1 MKELFLLLSLTM
13 TAAGVTFPDAAYKSL
28 WAKINTAIMEDKPQ
42 TAVSYLGELEKLVE
56 SKQDTLEMYEVRR
69 VTLDQ
74 LRKYNWKDANQYQ
87 PKFDGLNRQIMDNLD
102 HYIEAY
108 PFHQRVDNL
117 IYEKIVRIKDAEDV
131 KDGRS
136 AEQYQ
141 KIREM
146 CTLALKE
153 FPESSRLKDFQAL
166 IDMMDSKSLSFY
178 TSSCVV
184 YPGQEVEFKVESRN
198 VVASDLMIF
207 SMSER
212 YTLLDAEEA
221 VQQLKKDEV
230 SRKVEDRTIR
240 DYAGLY
246 NISEETSFS
255 YKFDKPGI
263 YMVMLRSKDQMCFET
278 LYVSSVALAVR
289 EQGGRHQVYVAD
301 AMSGKPAREV
311 TVTAFT
317 EGTDGKKEQ
326 GALAEPQ
333 YISEKK
339 YDIDGFTNLT
349 QPLFRLNERNSE
361 IFAAV
366 KGDRFCAPVSI
377 WKSGW
382 SRSEVR
388 RSYVQT
394 YIFTDRKMY
403 RPDDTIQFKLISL
416 TTNGEKGKV
425 LGGKKVSV
433 SLYAPGESKAAA
445 TVEVVTNDMGSA
457 SGSFYIPAG
466 NRNGQYRIEGGSASA
481 WVRVEEYRDPGFRV
495 TLPAVE
501 DMIVFGRPVV
511 QKGVAKGYA
520 GNPVSDARVEYTVE
534 RYSNWYRGYTNED
547 RKVAEGT
554 LTTDSSGNFEISFVP
569 EAPAAADVS
578 EVYYQIEVKV
588 TDMGGETFSQ
598 SRTVTVARRPLVF
611 SIQFDGVKEDEDYYD
626 ADKNITLVNKD
637 KAKTFTISVN
647 NTDRQLLPLE
657 GRWRLLKDGDL
668 KESGS
673 FTSGE
678 AVFENLKKLRSG
690 TYELECIVETA
701 DNGELRDTSKVAFFS
716 PNDRKAP
723 VGGRLFFYPVNDSDA
738 IDFMVGTTDE
748 LYLIVEVADDGKTV
762 WSRQLNLKNSAE
774 RIELPYR
781 KEYKDKVLVSV
792 YGIKDMK
799 EIETRHEFKRTVP
812 SFNFDVKINSL
823 RDRTTPNTEET
834 FTLEAPASEALVS
847 IYDITTDRYGSNGF
861 WFHPIDEYYADM
873 PDVRSNLER
882 RGRYYGMAMTKGAM
896 VDEDIVIGYGA
907 PKRMLMSAR
916 SANKEMAMDM
926 VAAAE
931 ESAGLEMPAPEPEG
945 EVDTRSD
952 FAQTLAFIPKLEIE
966 DGKPAEVKFTTR
978 DGLSTF
984 KVLVLAHTKDLRS
997 GTATGEF
1004 TVSKAV
1010 MVQPALPLFA
1020 VAGDRIVL
1028 KAPVSNMTA
1037 EAIKGTASIQ
1047 FADKESGREYTLG
1060 CSDIEMDIPAGSQ
1073 QAASWEIEVP
1083 DDIKNLDVTITF
1095 RSKYGSDAE
1104 KHLIEIYPDSRYV
1117 TEAESFILGTGVD
1130 KDAVIREMQKKYGR
1144 NDAHIRYEEYST
1156 MDAVRDVLKKPSA
1169 PARNN
1174 MIAWLDCLY
1183 VNQMR
1188 GMTAGA
1194 DSVDA
1199 ALSQKAAKRLEVMQ
1213 KSDGGW
1219 GWFPCCSSSD
1229 ELTMLFLDRMYYL
1242 RELGKM
1248 PRNTS
1253 LNQQIEKALGYVDKR
1268 IFEISAKKDYD
1279 WRSLI
1284 YFFAARMEH
1293 PNFAMSKDI
1302 QNILLDFLK
1311 KSKDQGWSDVSIME
1325 KAKLCT
1331 IYWATGEAKAQ
1342 LKLMASL
1349 RDYAVRNKTV
1359 GCYFP
1364 NAVMPFRGL
1373 LHTEIYAHSVLAQM
1387 FAEMEQNDI
1396 AQGIFQWLLLQKHN
1410 QEWQSN
1416 MASADAVYVLLKYGA
1431 KDLKFGAVYYTYYSP
1446 LLKVQP
1452 SSNEISVKRTYFRDG
1467 KELKNGDR
1475 LYVGDRIKARYDI
1488 SNTENRSFVEMKA
1501 DRPACFYPVDERSYG
1516 FWNLY
1521 CSKEAGA
1528 TTYYFQVLPEED
1540 TWYTEEFFVT
1550 QEGTFN
1556 TGLVEIESK
1565 YAPEYRGHTGAFE
1578 LHTELK

>member
-1 MKELFLLLSLTM
+1 M

-28 WAKINTAIMEDKPQ
+28 WAKINTAIEEDKPQ
-42 TAVSYLGELEKLVE
+42 TAVGYLGELEQLVE
-56 SKQDTLEMYEVRR
+56 SKQDTLELYEVRR
-69 VTLDQ
+69 VTLEQ

-87 PKFDGLNRQIMDNLD
+87 PKFDDLHRQIMGDLD
-102 HYIEAY
+102 HYIEAGA
-108 PFHQRVDNL
+108 FHKRVDNL
-117 IYEKIVRIKDAEDV
+117 IYEKVLRIKNAEDV
-131 KDGRS
+131 KEQRS

-146 CTLALKE
+146 CTLAVKE

-166 IDMMDSKSLSFY
+166 IDMMDSKDLSFY
-178 TSSCVV
+178 TSGRVV
-184 YPGQEVEFKVESRN
+184 YPGQDVEFKVESRN
-198 VVASDLMIF
+198 VIAADLMIF
-207 SMSER
+207 SLSDR

-221 VQQLKKDEV
+221 VEQLKKDDI

-246 NISEETSFS
+246 NINEETSFS
-255 YKFDKPGI
+255 HKFDKPGI
-263 YMVMLRSKDQMCFET
+263 YMVMLRSKDQMCVET
-278 LYVSSVALAVR
+278 LYVSSVAMSVR
-289 EQGGRHQVYVAD
+289 EQGGKHQIYVAD
-301 AMSGKPAREV
+301 AMTGKPAREA
-311 TVTAFT
+311 TVFAYT
-317 EGTDGKKEQ
+317 TDSDRQKGQ
-326 GALAEPQ
+326 SALAGPQ

-339 YDIDGFTNLT
+339 YDMDGFTNLT
-349 QPLFRLNERNSE
+349 QSLFRLNERYSN

-366 KGDRFCAPVSI
+366 KTDRFCAPVSI

-382 SRSEVR
+382 SMPEVR
-388 RSYVQT
+388 RSYVQN
-394 YIFTDRKMY
+394 YLFTDRKMY

-416 TTNGEKGKV
+416 STNGEKGKV
-425 LGGKKVSV
+425 LGGRKVSV

-457 SGSFYIPAG
+457 AGSFYIPAG

-481 WVRVEEYRDPGFRV
+481 WVRVEEYRDPGFRI
-495 TLPAVE
+495 TLPEVE
-501 DMIVFGRPVV
+501 EMIVFGRPVV

-534 RYSNWYRGYTNED
+534 RYSNWYRGYSEEN

-554 LTTDSSGNFEISFVP
+554 LNTDSSGRFEISFVP
-569 EAPAAADVS
+569 EAPAASDIS
-578 EVYYQIEVKV
+578 EVYYQIDVKV

-598 SRTVTVARRPLVF
+598 SRSVTVARRPLVF
-611 SIQFDGVKEDEDYYD
+611 DIKFDGVKEEEDYYD
-626 ADKNITLVNKD
+626 AEKKITLVNKD
-637 KAKTFTISVN
+637 KAKTFAVSVN
-647 NTDRQLLPLE
+647 NTDRHLLPVE
-657 GRWRLLKDGDL
+657 GRWRLLKDGEL

-678 AVFENLKKLRSG
+678 AVFENFKKLRSG
-690 TYELECIVETA
+690 TYDLECIVETA
-701 DNGELRDTSKVAFFS
+701 ENGEVRDTSKVAFFS
-716 PNDRKAP
+716 PNDKKSP
-723 VGGRLFFYPVNDSDA
+723 VSGRLFFYPVNDRDA

-748 LYLIVEVADDGKTV
+748 LYLLVEVVDDGKTV

-781 KEYKDKVLVSV
+781 KEYKDKVMVSV

-799 EIETRHEFKRTVP
+799 EIDSRHVFERTVP

-834 FTLEAPASEALVS
+834 FTLEAPSSEALVT
-847 IYDITTDRYGSNGF
+847 IYDVTTDRYGSNGF
-861 WFHPIDEYYADM
+861 WFHPINEYYPDM
-873 PDVRSNLER
+873 PAIRSNLEN
-882 RGRYYGMAMTKGAM
+882 RGRYYGMEMTKGAVVDDVM
-896 VDEDIVIGYGA
+896 VVGYGA

-916 SANKEMAMDM
+916 AANSAEKMDYA
-926 VAAAE
+926 VAEAE
-931 ESAGLEMPAPEPEG
+931 ESAGLGMPEPEPEE
-945 EVDTRSD
+945 EVDARSD

-966 DGKPAEVKFTTR
+966 EGRPAEVKFTTR

-1010 MVQPALPLFA
+1010 MVQPAFPLFA

-1047 FADKESGREYTLG
+1047 FTDEASGRDYTLG
-1060 CSDIEMDIPAGSQ
+1060 CDDVEMNIPAGSQ
-1073 QAASWEIEVP
+1073 EAASWEIEIP
-1083 DDIKNLDVTITF
+1083 GDIKNLGVTVTF
-1095 RSKYGSDAE
+1095 KSKYGSDAE
-1104 KHLIEIYPDSRYV
+1104 KHQIEIYPDSRYV

-1130 KDAVIREMQKKYGR
+1130 KDALIREMQKKYGR
-1144 NDAHIRYEEYST
+1144 SDAHIRYEEYST
-1156 MDAVRDVLKKPSA
+1156 LDAVREVLKKPSA
-1169 PARNN
+1169 PERNN

-1194 DSVDA
+1194 DSVDV

-1311 KSKDQGWSDVSIME
+1311 KSKEQGWKDISIME

-1331 IYWATGEAKAQ
+1331 IYWATGEAKSQ

-1452 SSNEISVKRTYFRDG
+1452 SANEISVKRTYFRDG

-1475 LYVGDRIKARYDI
+1475 LYVGDRIQARYDVC
-1488 SNTENRSFVEMKA
+1488 STENRSFVEMKA

-1540 TWYTEEFFVT
+1540 TRYTEEFFVT

-1578 LHTELK
+1578 LQTEIK